1 MNKQLDNKM
10 EQAWN
15 FVFDKLY
22 CKDTKLIYDY
32 ITDSGNTGSL
42 PTPSEIEAC
51 CPNPCGWGT
60 GMEDSVLNGG
70 SFLEAIISRY
80 NVTKEEKLLS
90 QATDIYEGLRT
101 CATVSEQRGFLARS
115 VSPVDGKSHYIN
127 SSRDQYTHAIYA
139 LYLYWKSD
147 MSTQKQ
153 KAEIQDILV
162 SFAEKAERD
171 VVKENDYF
179 LLRED
184 NKPALVCQMYDEDH
198 RHVLR
203 HEVHR
208 LPMFY
213 MGAYVVSGDKHWWD
227 KYVEYR
233 DGALDF
239 AETFD
244 DECIKIYDWCY
255 ALLQM
260 QYSVRLLYEGETDA
274 SYKERYAKL
283 LRKIAS
289 YMPVYT
295 KKTRKIIDNIEYRD
309 VVTNWRKCPAKF
321 FWFVVSHG
329 KSVYIPLTEVSDILQ
344 QTARNH
350 TEAMVIY
357 ALAPDFEIPKEEI
370 DFFEEFIQKVDF
382 SKSVTY
388 WPLLC
393 ADAWWVLRD
402 KFQK

>member
-1 MNKQLDNKM
+1 MDKSLDKKI
-10 EQAWN
+10 EQAWD
-15 FVFDKLY
+15 FVWDKLY

-32 ITDSGNTGSL
+32 LTAGGNTACL
-42 PTPSEIEAC
+42 PTIEEIEAC
-51 CPNPCGWGT
+51 CPNPCGWAT

-80 NVTKEEKLLS
+80 SVTKEEALLKK
-90 QATDIYEGLRT
+90 ATDIYEGLRT
-101 CATVSEQRGFLARS
+101 CATVSKQRGFLARS
-115 VSPVDGKSHYIN
+115 VSPIDGKSHYIN

-147 MSTQKQ
+147 MSTAKQ
-153 KAEIQDILV
+153 KEEIKDILV
-162 SFAEKAERD
+162 SFAEKAEHD
-171 VVKENDYF
+171 VVKENDYY

-184 NKPALVCQMYDEDH
+184 NKPALVCQMRDEDH

-213 MGAYVVSGDKHWWD
+213 MGAYAVSGEAHWWD
-227 KYVEYR
+227 KYVECR
-233 DGALDF
+233 DWALDF

-260 QYSVRLLYEGETDA
+260 QYSVRLLYDCEREE
-274 SYKERYAKL
+274 SYKARYGAL

-289 YMPVYT
+289 YMYVYT
-295 KKTRKIIDNIEYRD
+295 QKTRKIIDNIQYRD
-309 VVTNWRKCPAKF
+309 VVENWRKVPAVF
-321 FWFVVSHG
+321 MWYVVSHG
-329 KSVYIPLTEVSDILQ
+329 KTVYFPQTGVSDILQ

-357 ALAPDFEIPKEEI
+357 ALAPDYEIPQEEME
-370 DFFEEFIQKVDF
+370 FFEEFMRKVDF
-382 SKSVTY
+382 SKAVTY

-393 ADAWWVLRD
+393 VDAWWVLRNRYN
-402 KFQK
+402 K

>member
-1 MNKQLDNKM
+1 MNKQLDVKM
-10 EQAWN
+10 QKAWD
-15 FVFDKLY
+15 FVLNKLY
-22 CKDTKLIYDY
+22 CKDTKLVYDY
-32 ITDSGNTGSL
+32 ITVAGITGSL
-42 PTPSEIEAC
+42 PTPEEIEAC

-80 NVTKEEKLLS
+80 SVTKEEQLLA

-101 CATVSEQRGFLARS
+101 CATISSQRGFLARS
-115 VSPVDGKSHYIN
+115 VSPIDGKSHYIN
-127 SSRDQYTHAIYA
+127 SSRDQYTHAIFA

-147 MSTQKQ
+147 MSTAQQKE
-153 KAEIQDILV
+153 EIKDILV
-162 SFAEKAERD
+162 SFAEKAEHD
-171 VVKENDYF
+171 VVKENDYC

-184 NKPALVCQMYDEDH
+184 GKPALVSQMCDEDH

-213 MGAYVVSGDKHWWD
+213 MGAFAVSGDMHWWD
-227 KYVEYR
+227 KYIECR
-233 DGALDF
+233 DRALDF

-260 QYSVRLLYEGETDA
+260 QYSVRLLYDCEQEE
-274 SYKERYAKL
+274 SYKARYGAL

-289 YMPVYT
+289 YMHVYT
-295 KKTRKIIDNIEYRD
+295 QKTRNIINNIEYRD
-309 VVTNWRKCPAKF
+309 VVENWRKLPAKF
-321 FWFVVSHG
+321 FWNVVSHG
-329 KSVYIPLTEVSDILQ
+329 KSVYIPLTGVSDILQ

-370 DFFEEFIQKVDF
+370 EFFEEFIQKVDF
-382 SKSVTY
+382 DKAVTY

-393 ADAWWVLRD
+393 ADAWWVLRNR
-402 KFQK
+402 FNA